1 MFSGTQKQEELG
13 KKSAQGLLSLFYL
26 FSPPKPSCSP
36 SLLHQFLKS
45 QPRGER
51 GQSIGSTRS
60 SPQRLLRI
68 SPLIQPTKREMALS
82 PMWTGMLLL
91 GTMRDHLQD
100 SEPVLSKIPLQ
111 LDFQAKKFQG
121 KWYVIGLAGRNI
133 TTEGPSHYKMYAT
146 VYQLQADHSYRVI
159 SNLIKGESCDIGLRT
174 FVPQGKP
181 GQFALDNFKAYGVT
195 KYVFRVV
202 KTNYDEFAIL
212 YFHSAQNNKVNFM
225 VSLYGR
231 TKELKSEPKEKFIE
245 FAQSLG
251 LTGEFLLFLPKDE
264 KCINDET

>member
-1 MFSGTQKQEELG
+1 MA
-13 KKSAQGLLSLFYL
+13 SAQLLGSKRITWPLPEEDKNFSSL
-26 FSPPKPSCSP
+26 P
-36 SLLHQFLKS
+36 SLLCLLNS

-51 GQSIGSTRS
+51 GQSIGRIGRTRY
-60 SPQRLLRI
+60 SPQHLARI
-68 SPLIQPTKREMALS
+68 SPVIQPTRRKMSLS
-82 PMWTGMLLL
+82 PMWTGMILL
-91 GTMRDHLQD
+91 GILKNKLHN
-100 SEPVLSKIPLQ
+100 SAPALSKIPLQ
-111 LDFQAKKFQG
+111 SDFQAKKFQG

-133 TTEGPSHYKMYAT
+133 QTEGLGHSKM
-146 VYQLQADHSYRVI
+146 
-159 SNLIKGESCDIGLRT
+159 GESCDIGFRT
-174 FVPQGKP
+174 FVPRGKR

-202 KTNYDEFAIL
+202 QTNYEEFAIL
-212 YFHSAQNNKVNFM
+212 YFHSVKKSEVDFM
-225 VSLYGR
+225 ASLYGR